1 VLRGVSASRAEVRLA
16 PVFGRLASAA
26 VVLGLL
32 LVPSP
37 ASAVAPSSCG
47 LPSPSESFTGN
58 FSAAQQGAFVFVPF
72 NVPAGTT
79 QVRVGYCWDASTGT
93 SGHTLDLGVYQTRAD
108 PSKPWGMA
116 DFRGWGGSGYRD
128 VTITPQGFSSEA
140 QYNADRRAHVP
151 GRTTRSFVPGPI
163 PSGQWAAELG
173 LANIDPTDPDGV
185 DYRAEV
191 KYYNDPS
198 FDDDPYT
205 RPPHNARPVR
215 NGAAWYAGDFHVH
228 AEHSG
233 DAQASF
239 TDVLNY
245 AFKPKSDS
253 GPGLDFVAITDHN
266 TGTGW
271 PEEDRR
277 RSDHPRNLILR
288 GEEVTTYHGHTNNI
302 ASGVEPDYRTGPL
315 YERQAN
321 GSLTL
326 LRAAQPVSKIF
337 DTVNAAGGITQINH
351 PTIFPSPPFPPN
363 LCRGCSWTHNDA
375 DTGYSKVD
383 AIEVTT
389 GPQKIAGTAPNPFI
403 PTAIAFYDA
412 QLKKGH
418 HIAAVGGSDDHR
430 AGTATGPTDAAIGQP
445 TTVVRSCGLSE
456 QDIRRAVEAGHTY
469 VKVGGPNAPDVRL
482 RAHSPGVGPPAIMGD
497 TLHTR
502 ARVDFRATVS
512 GAGPGYVLQVIKN
525 GDPVESVPLTGPRST
540 ATFSSTGPGF
550 YRLQVMQGQLV
561 SVVSS
566 PIYVSAA
573 AGPRPA
579 GSRCGPPEGP
589 G

>member
-1 VLRGVSASRAEVRLA
+1 MIHRLA
-16 PVFGRLASAA
+16 PVLGRLLTAA
-26 VVLGLL
+26 VGLGLL
-32 LVPSP
+32 VAPT
-37 ASAVAPSSCG
+37 SAAAAAPSSCG
-47 LPSPSESFTGN
+47 VPSPSQSFTGH
-58 FSAAQQGAFVFVPF
+58 FSAAQQGTFVFVPF

-108 PSKPWGMA
+108 PSKPWGTA

-128 VTITPQGFSSEA
+128 VTITPQGFSSAA
-140 QYNADRRAHVP
+140 QYDADRKAYVP

-185 DYRAEV
+185 NYRVEV
-191 KYYNDPS
+191 RFYNDPS

-205 RPPHNARPVR
+205 RPAHDSRPVR
-215 NGAAWYAGDFHVH
+215 HGAAWYAGDFHVH

-233 DAQASF
+233 DAQASL
-239 TDVLNY
+239 TDVLDY
-245 AFKPKSDS
+245 AFRPKSDG

-271 PEEDRR
+271 PEEDRL
-277 RSDHPRNLILR
+277 RSAHRRNLILR
-288 GEEVTTYHGHTNNI
+288 GEEVTTYKGHTNNI

-315 YERQAN
+315 YERQAG

-326 LRAAQPVSKIF
+326 LRGPRPVSRVF
-337 DTVNAAGGITQINH
+337 DTVNSAGGITQINH
-351 PTIFPSPPFPPN
+351 PTIFPSPPFASN
-363 LCRGCSWTHNDA
+363 FCRGCSWTHSEA
-375 DTGYSKVD
+375 DTDYSKVD

-389 GPQKIAGTAPNPFI
+389 GPQKIGGSPNPFI

-430 AGTATGPTDAAIGQP
+430 AGKGTGPTDAAIGQP
-445 TTVVRSCGLSE
+445 TTVVRACGLSE
-456 QDIRRAVEAGHTY
+456 QSVRRAVEAGHTY
-469 VKVGGPNAPDVRL
+469 VKVGGANAPDLRL
-482 RAHSPGVGPPAIMGD
+482 KANSPGVGPPAIMGD

-502 ARVDFRATVS
+502 ARVHFRATVT
-512 GAGPGYVLQVIKN
+512 GGGPGYVLLVIKN
-525 GDPVESVPLTGPRST
+525 GDLVKGVPLTGPRT
-540 ATFSSTGPGF
+540 ATTFSSTGPGF

-561 SVVSS
+561 SDVSS
-566 PIYVSAA
+566 PIYVTA
-573 AGPRPA
+573 AGGPPPR
-579 GSRCGPPEGP
+579 GIRCGG
-589 G
+589 GGGRG

>member
-1 VLRGVSASRAEVRLA
+1 
-16 PVFGRLASAA
+16 VFGRLLSAA

-32 LVPSP
+32 LVAASPAAGAVPASCGVPSP
-37 ASAVAPSSCG
+37 G
-47 LPSPSESFTGN
+47 QSFTGH

-93 SGHTLDLGVYQTRAD
+93 SGHTLDLGVYQTRAH
-108 PSKPWGMA
+108 PSKPWGMT

-128 VTITPQGFSSEA
+128 VTVTPQGFSSEA
-140 QYNADRRAHVP
+140 QYDADRKAYVP

-185 DYRAEV
+185 NYRVEV
-191 KYYNDPS
+191 RYYNDTS

-205 RPPHNARPVR
+205 MPPHNPRPVR
-215 NGAAWYAGDFHVH
+215 HRAAWYGGDFHVH

-239 TDVLNY
+239 TDVLDY
-245 AFKPKSDS
+245 AFKPKSDG

-266 TGTGW
+266 TGSGW
-271 PEEDRR
+271 PEEDRL
-277 RSDHPRNLILR
+277 RSAHPRDLILR
-288 GEEVTTYHGHTNNI
+288 GEEVTTYKGHTNNI

-315 YERQAN
+315 YERQGD

-326 LRAAQPVSKIF
+326 LRGAQPVSKVF
-337 DTVNAAGGITQINH
+337 DTVNAAHGITQINH
-351 PTIFPSPPFPPN
+351 PTIFPSPPFPSN
-363 LCRGCSWTHNDA
+363 LCRGCSWTHSEA
-375 DTGYSKVD
+375 DTDYSKVD

-389 GPQKIAGTAPNPFI
+389 GPQKIGASPNPFI

-412 QLKKGH
+412 QLKKGR

-430 AGTATGPTDAAIGQP
+430 AGKGTGPTDAAIGQP
-445 TTVVRSCGLSE
+445 TTVVRACALSE
-456 QDIRRAVEAGHTY
+456 QDVRRAVEAGHTY
-469 VKVGGPNAPDVRL
+469 VKVGGPLAPDLRL
-482 RAHSPGVGPPAIMGD
+482 TVHSRGVGPPAIMGD
-497 TLHTR
+497 TVHTR
-502 ARVDFRATVS
+502 RRVKFRASVS
-512 GAGPGYVLQVIKN
+512 GGGPGYVLQVIKN
-525 GDPVESVPLTGPRST
+525 GDPVKAVPLT
-540 ATFSSTGPGF
+540 AASSTLTFYSSGPGF

-561 SVVSS
+561 SDVSS
-566 PIYVSAA
+566 PIWVSARR
-573 AGPRPA
+573 GPAPK
-579 GSRCGPPEGP
+579 GIRCGRP
-589 G
+589 GGRG